1 MLWKTFY
8 QASKTC
14 WLTKYLIRH
23 IAYRGNM
30 PVCVYTVVQVWL
42 EAVGRQLVLT
52 QSVWFYIYTHMCVYV
67 SVHLCI

>member
-1 MLWKTFY
+1 
-8 QASKTC
+8 
-14 WLTKYLIRH
+14 
-23 IAYRGNM
+23 M